1 MFRTGGS
8 LAAVALAVV
17 LVAGAGTVGAG
28 IGDRGVP
35 NDRGELDMENAMTG
49 ETEVTVDVNCTEGT
63 VELTAPEGASHRV
76 TVAVANVTS
85 TESDVS
91 SSTVGGVEGNET
103 FELDGEGIAFV
114 FVQDSSSEET
124 VASAVRDCANE
135 ANASA
140 TATTETTEA
149 TATESDDVPEVE
161 ISCNDSEVRF
171 VAPEGTEYAA
181 KVTALSVS
189 PDSTSSQSATRTLE
203 GNATA
208 SVGEDQFV
216 AVFASTGDL
225 GDEETVSVFRNCAS
239 IGGSDDANRTTR
251 SDDA

>member
-1 MFRTGGS
+1 MFRTGRS

-28 IGDRGVP
+28 IGDGGVP
-35 NDRGELDMENAMTG
+35 TDRGELDAGDAMTG

-76 TVAVANVTS
+76 TVAVANVTP

-103 FELDGEGIAFV
+103 FELDGEGIAFA
-114 FVQDSSSEET
+114 FVQDSSGEET
-124 VASAVRDCANE
+124 VASAVRNCASE

-140 TATTETTEA
+140 TATTETTE
-149 TATESDDVPEVE
+149 TESDAVPEVE

-171 VAPEGTEYAA
+171 VAPEGTEYTA
-181 KVTALSVS
+181 KVTALSVT

-208 SVGEDQFV
+208 SVDEDQFV

-225 GDEETVSVFRNCAS
+225 GDEETVSVFRNCAN
-239 IGGSDDANRTTR
+239 IGGSEDANRTTR